1 MKIAVLADIHANYP
15 ALQAVSDHIEQW
27 RPDFVYVAG
36 DIVNRGPR
44 SLDCLRFVQNKQQS
58 KDWRII
64 RGNHE
69 NYVIDRAAPDAPQS
83 GPQFELF
90 RPVHFSYQQLNE
102 DVSYLKTLPE
112 ILSLTLPDAN
122 EFRVV
127 HASMQGN
134 RIGIYPEM
142 DDAALRKR
150 IMPAPTILVVGH
162 THRPLIRKIDKTL
175 VVNTGA
181 AGLPFDQDTRASY
194 AQLTLHNG
202 IWQAE
207 IARIYYDIE
216 AAKRDFHETGFL
228 EHGGPLARLILREL
242 TFGISQLYT
251 WTSNYGDPILKG
263 EITMEQAV
271 DEFLEFR

>member
-15 ALQAVSDHIEQW
+15 ALQAVSDHIEKW

-36 DIVNRGPR
+36 DIINRGPR
-44 SLDCLRFVQNKQQS
+44 TRDCLRFVQKKQQS
-58 KDWRII
+58 EDWRII

-69 NYVIDRAAPDAPQS
+69 NYVIARAAPDAPQS

-90 RPVHFSYQQLNE
+90 RPVHFSYQQLNG
-102 DVSYLKTLPE
+102 DVSDLKALPE
-112 ILSLTLPDAN
+112 ILSLTLPNAN
-122 EFRVV
+122 DLRVV
-127 HASMQGN
+127 HASMQGT

-142 DDAALRKR
+142 DDAAIRKR
-150 IMPAPTILVVGH
+150 IVPPPSIFVVGH

-194 AQLTLHNG
+194 AQLTLINRTWH
-202 IWQAE
+202 AE
-207 IARIYYDIE
+207 ITRIGYDIE
-216 AAKRDFHETGFL
+216 AAKRDFYEMGFL
-228 EHGGPLARLILREL
+228 EHGGPLAKLILREL

-263 EITMEQAV
+263 EITIEQAV
-271 DEFLEFR
+271 DVFLQSQ